1 METKELWEIVK
12 SRETWMSSQLNILK
26 EENLKLVLS
35 IRISHSLSLLLSLA
49 LSLYIS
55 QSLPVFLKLLQSA
68 FAERGRME
76 RLGMCV

>member
-26 EENLKLVLS
+26 VENLKLVLS
-35 IRISHSLSLLLSLA
+35 TRISHSLSLLR
-49 LSLYIS
+49 SLYFS